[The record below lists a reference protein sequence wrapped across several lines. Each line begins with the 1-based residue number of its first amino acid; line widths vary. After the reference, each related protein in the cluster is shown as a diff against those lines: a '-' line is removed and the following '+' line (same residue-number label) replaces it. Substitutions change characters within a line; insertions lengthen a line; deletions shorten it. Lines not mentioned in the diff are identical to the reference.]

1 MKKANV
7 KSKRHV
13 SLRVAE
19 ALIEDVGKGF
29 ARMDAEELQSLGAVP
44 GDVLKISGRGTTV
57 ARAAQTTPEYSG
69 QNLIQIDGV
78 TRDNARISVD
88 EWCTVEKVPFKPAES
103 LLLSPLESSTIIP
116 EEREIP
122 HIRQMLAG
130 RHVVLEDK
138 IQVTLFGTRPQF
150 FFVDG
155 ASPRG
160 ALLINQNTKIS
171 FKASDISHEKA
182 SRVSYEDIGGL
193 EHELAQVREMIE
205 LPLKFPDLFTE
216 LGIEPPRGVLLS
228 GPPGTG
234 KTLVAR
240 AISNEVMA
248 HFIHVNG
255 PEIIHKFYG
264 ESEAKLRE
272 VFEEARRNAPSIIFL
287 DEIDALAPRRAQVI
301 GDVEKRVVAQLL
313 ALMDGL
319 VSRGEVVIIGAT
331 NMPEHVDP
339 ALRRPGRF
347 DREITIGAPNR
358 TGRLKILKIHSR
370 KMPLAADVK
379 LDRLAEITHG
389 YVGADIAALCTEAG
403 MAALRRILPGIKFE
417 VDHEPRL
424 ANGMDIEVTE
434 DDFLTAFKG
443 VEPTSTREFLTE
455 RSRLSFSDV
464 GGLKE
469 IKRNLK
475 SILQLPL
482 RGLPIFSNSRLGPPK
497 GIMFT
502 GPSGTGKT
510 LMARALSGEM
520 GITLIMVDPP
530 TLLSKWVGE
539 TEKGLREVFKR
550 AKQASPCILFFDE
563 IETIA
568 LARSAE
574 YSSDVSHRIVS
585 QLFRELDDLHGSL
598 GVVVIAATN
607 RIDLVEPALLRA
619 GRFDFIME
627 FPLPGRDERREIL
640 EIYFQSLP
648 VDSDVDINLLA
659 DTSEGWT
666 GADIEALCKRAVML
680 ALEESL
686 ESGEVPDFSTCVV
699 TSEHFE
705 EAATQHMVLP
715 GTAESPKQ
723 VH

>member
-1 MKKANV
+1 MKKTNV
-7 KSKRHV
+7 KAKKHV
-13 SLRVAE
+13 SLRVTE
-19 ALIEDVGKGF
+19 AFIDDVGKGF
-29 ARMDAEELQSLGAVP
+29 ARVDAEELQSLGAVP
-44 GDVLKISGRGTTV
+44 GDVLKISGRGSTV
-57 ARAAQTTPEYSG
+57 ARAAQNTPEYVG
-69 QNLIQIDGV
+69 QNLIQIDGI
-78 TRDNARISVD
+78 TRDNAKVSVD
-88 EWCTVEKVPFKPAES
+88 EWVTIEKVPSKPAES
-103 LLLSPLESSTIIP
+103 ILLSPMESSTIIP
-116 EEREIP
+116 KESEIP

-130 RHVVLEDK
+130 RHVVIGDK
-138 IQVTLFGTRPQF
+138 IQIVLFGTRPQY

-160 ALLINQNTKIS
+160 ALRITHNTAIS
-171 FKASDISHEKA
+171 FKPADVSQDRAARI
-182 SRVSYEDIGGL
+182 SYEDIGGL
-193 EHELAQVREMIE
+193 EDELSHVREMIE
-205 LPLKFPDLFTE
+205 LPLKFPDLFTV
-216 LGIEPPRGVLLS
+216 LGIDPPQGVLLS

-234 KTLVAR
+234 KTLLAR
-240 AISNEVMA
+240 TISNEVRA

-264 ESEAKLRE
+264 ESEAKLRD

-347 DREITIGAPNR
+347 DREITIGVPNQA
-358 TGRLKILKIHSR
+358 GRLQILKIHSR
-370 KMPLAADVK
+370 KMPLAEDVD

-389 YVGADIAALCTEAG
+389 YVGADIAALCKEAG
-403 MAALRRILPGIKFE
+403 MAALRRILPGVKFE
-417 VDHEPRL
+417 VDHKPVL
-424 ANGMDIEVTE
+424 TQGATIQVTGE
-434 DDFLTAFKG
+434 DFLTAFKA
-443 VEPTSTREFLTE
+443 VEPTSTREFMSE

-475 SILQLPL
+475 SIVELPS
-482 RGLPIFSNSRLGPPK
+482 RSHAIFSDSRLGPPK
-497 GIMFT
+497 GILFS

-510 LMARALSGEM
+510 LMVKALSGETGM
-520 GITLIMVDPP
+520 TLIVVDPP
-530 TLLSKWVGE
+530 SLMSKWVGE

-568 LARSAE
+568 AARTAE
-574 YSSDVSHRIVS
+574 YSSDVSQRVVS
-585 QLFRELDDLHGSL
+585 QLFRELDELHGSL
-598 GVVVIAATN
+598 GVIVIAATN
-607 RIDLVEPALLRA
+607 RVDLMEPALLRA

-627 FPLPGRDERREIL
+627 FPLPDRDDRLEIL
-640 EIYFQSLP
+640 QTYLDTMPINSE
-648 VDSDVDINLLA
+648 VDVNALA
-659 DTSEGWT
+659 DASEGWT

-680 ALEESL
+680 ALEECL
-686 ESGEVPDFSTCVV
+686 RAGKEADLTNCLV
-699 TSEHFE
+699 TAEHFE
-705 EAATQHMVLP
+705 EATAQHSVSMP
-715 GTAESPKQ
+715 KPMAPKQ
-723 VH
+723 MH